1 MAWLGLIACA
11 ERYVAADLQLD
22 VRGAFPVGVE
32 TLRVCVDGLGTQVQ
46 GFGNG
51 RAFVA
56 GVPDDDVSVALTF
69 IDVDGAPAGGVV
81 EQVFGE
87 ATWRE
92 AAWEEDAPPCRASDR
107 GERGGRAL
115 AIRFTEEPW

>member
-22 VRGAFPVGVE
+22 VSGAFPVGVE
-32 TLRVCVDGLGTQVQ
+32 TLRVCVEGLGTQVQ

-56 GVPDDDVSVALTF
+56 GVPDDVVSVALTF
-69 IDVDGAPAGGVV
+69 IDVDGAPVGGVV
-81 EQVFGE
+81 EQVFGD

-92 AAWEEDAPPCRASDR
+92 ATWEAAAPPCSAADR
-107 GERGGRAL
+107 GERGDRAL
-115 AIRFTEEPW
+115 AIRFSEEPW